1 MATVIFTV
9 KLMPDSPETDLE
21 VIKKEAKSRLDKMGA
36 TQLSFTEK
44 PIAFGL
50 KAIMAQFIMPE
61 EKGSDIVEN
70 ELGSIPHVS
79 SATIEEYR
87 RTFG

>member
-1 MATVIFTV
+1 MATVIFIV
-9 KLMPDSPETDLE
+9 KLMPDSPEADLE
-21 VIKKEAKSRLDKMGA
+21 ALKIEAKSRLTKMGA
-36 TQLSFTEK
+36 TQISFEEK

-50 KAIMAQFIMPE
+50 MAVMAQFVMPE
-61 EKGSDIVEN
+61 EKGSDIVET
-70 ELGSIPHVS
+70 ELESIPHVS